1 MAGLALAKWPL
12 EDRLM
17 WQSLFESTSL
27 LDDCGGLAHLRQT
40 SIQVLEQAYCQ
51 WLGWLTAHDVEA
63 LHMAPVER
71 ATPERLIRWLDAFAD
86 ARAMTRLI
94 YLNGTLRVLR
104 IAAPDADWGRQTR
117 MLKKVRRL
125 AQHGDPSRKHGR
137 VLCSSVL
144 LAAGISYAEVTS
156 KLQPTPLERAA
167 RVQTGTMIALL
178 AIMPLR
184 CRTFRLLELGKSVH
198 IEKTGILITVPGDL
212 MKSGHP
218 WEADV
223 PEVVMPLLRRYLG
236 EVRPWLMQRRGEKHD
251 FLWVTQWGKP
261 FQTGYLGA
269 RIAQATTKATG
280 VRVSPHLF
288 RDAAATT
295 LARSS
300 PESAKLIK
308 PILAHRCLETAERH
322 YIHAGS
328 IDAGRTYAELIR
340 ERRKNL

>member
-17 WQSLFESTSL
+17 WQSLFESASL
-27 LDDCGGLAHLRQT
+27 LDDCGGLAHLRKT

-51 WLGWLTAHDVEA
+51 WLGWLTAHDVDA
-63 LHMAPVER
+63 LHMAPAER
-71 ATPERLIRWLDAFAD
+71 ATPERLTRWLDAFAD
-86 ARAMTRLI
+86 ARVMTRLI

-104 IAAPDADWGRQTR
+104 IVAPDADWGRQTR

-144 LAAGISYAEVTS
+144 LAAGISYAETNS

-167 RVQTGTMIALL
+167 RLQTGTMIALL
-178 AIMPLR
+178 ALMPLR

-236 EVRPWLMQRRGEKHD
+236 EVRPWLLQRRGEKHD
-251 FLWVTQWGKP
+251 FLWVTRWGKP

-308 PILAHRCLETAERH
+308 PILSHRCFETAERH

-328 IDAGRTYAELIR
+328 IDAGRTYAAIIR
-340 ERRKNL
+340 DRRKSL